1 MPRKGSG
8 HTAVTI
14 SEGILKQAHD
24 YMDKVNREAGYKKIR
39 SDTQLMEEAVINLV
53 VHEIKKEAEDPEE
66 LLHKVVQVMLE
77 RDDLLKI
84 VFKQFLEMA
93 PEEAHFKLTRMLNK
107 KEIQSLKKLL
117 EGGT

>member
-8 HTAVTI
+8 HTVVTI
-14 SEGILKQAHD
+14 SEGILKQGHD

-39 SDTQLMEEAVINLV
+39 SDTQFIEEAVINLV
-53 VHEIKKEAEDPEE
+53 VHEARKEADSPEE
-66 LLHKVVQVMLE
+66 MLHKVVQIMLE

-84 VFKQFLEMA
+84 VFKQFLEMP

-107 KEIQSLKKLL
+107 KEIQTLKKLL
-117 EGGT
+117 EWGT

>member
-1 MPRKGSG
+1 MPKPGFK
-8 HTAVTI
+8 VITI
-14 SEGILKQAHD
+14 NEGVFKEAQD
-24 YMDKVNREAGYKKIR
+24 YIDKVNREAGYKKIR
-39 SDTQLMEEAVINLV
+39 NVAQFMEEAVINLT
-53 VHEIKKEAEDPEE
+53 VHEIRKEAESPEDA
-66 LLHKVVQVMLE
+66 LHKVVKIMLE
-77 RDDLLKI
+77 RDDLLKT